1 MQPVQFMHN
10 DGRCEDFL
18 EFTERMGFDAS
29 AAQTDEDGLDAID
42 NALDWLN
49 RANDGVK
56 FILAEFQTVVM
67 VPA

>member
-1 MQPVQFMHN
+1 MHH

-18 EFTERMGFDAS
+18 EFTEKLGFDAS
-29 AAQTDEDGLDAID
+29 AAQTDEDGMDAID

-49 RANDGVK
+49 GANDGK
-56 FILAEFQTVVM
+56 RFILAEFGVVVA